1 MTTGTKTEEEEYGLH
16 IRLSKGLQPQ
26 LKDMA
31 ELAQKLEIIP
41 KADLV
46 DLMNIFIIWG
56 FTILKQKWLDRMG
69 YH

>member
-1 MTTGTKTEEEEYGLH
+1 
-16 IRLSKGLQPQ
+16 
-26 LKDMA
+26 MA